1 MEIDELREF
10 CLSFEGI
17 TEETPFGPDNLVYK
31 VKGKMY
37 ALVPLDQERPSI
49 VLKNLPD
56 RNEELKAEHPY
67 INEAYHFNKVHWISI
82 DNTTLHPALS
92 KKLIEESYWLVRN
105 KLPRKVQ
112 AEFEA

>member
-37 ALVPLDQERPSI
+37 ALIPLDSERPSI
-49 VLKNLPD
+49 VLKNDPD
-56 RNEELKAEHPY
+56 RNEALKAEHSY
-67 INEAYHFNKVHWISI
+67 INEAYHFNKVHWIAI
-82 DNTTLHPALS
+82 DNTSKNPALS
-92 KKLIEESYWLVRN
+92 KTLISESYWLVRN
-105 KLPRKVQ
+105 KLPKKLKL
-112 AEFEA
+112 EFEE